1 MEKEG
6 LKIFLHCKIAML
18 QYFKRMKVS
27 YIANKVIV
35 MKNIDPLSANK

>member
-27 YIANKVIV
+27 YIVNK
-35 MKNIDPLSANK
+35 NTDPLSANK